1 MRPRLSL
8 ENLGSVLVVLSTVS
22 TIAILGVAGSFK
34 TASADLIAQV
44 AELRDPSKPAPNGL
58 IDQQLIAALAPDIA
72 PGDIPGRD
80 ARAQLLD
87 HRSDRL
93 LEATAVVALVGM
105 LFGLVAARP
114 ASEATYA
121 RDAGTQVASTNG
133 TR

>member
-1 MRPRLSL
+1 MRPRLTL
-8 ENLGSVLVVLSTVS
+8 ENLGSVVVVLATVS

-44 AELRDPSKPAPNGL
+44 AELRDPSTPPPSGL
-58 IDQQLIAALAPDIA
+58 IDQQLMAALAPDIA

-105 LFGLVAARP
+105 LFGLVTARP
-114 ASEATYA
+114 PNHATRDQDASNPLT
-121 RDAGTQVASTNG
+121 TTNG